1 MKKSV
6 EAGNFIEWAEF
17 SGNTYG
23 TRSGSILFDFL
34 PFPCFSSLSFLSLR
48 HLSLYIY
55 LYLSIYLCSKQ
66 AVVDVQSSGKVCV
79 LDIDI
84 QVGQTLRECFV
95 SISVVYLRTYVGTGC

>member
-17 SGNTYG
+17 SGNMYG
-23 TRSGSILFDFL
+23 TRSGSILSIFL
-34 PFPCFSSLSFLSLR
+34 LFPWFSSLSFSSPLS
-48 HLSLYIY
+48 

-95 SISVVYLRTYVGTGC
+95 SISVVYVRTYVGTGC